1 MSLVPYV
8 IESTSRGERS
18 YDIFSRL
25 LKERIVFLGEEVTD
39 VSASLIVAQLL
50 FLESEDPNKDIH
62 LYINSPGGSVT
73 AGMAIY
79 DALNY
84 GKQVN
89 EAAKKHKKKKLMA
102 EKQKMAKA
110 QGVSEEEYA
119 DNYELR
125 LSRHKRNIVKKT
137 VITVVAIA
145 AAVTA
150 VGFYIEKR
158 SYHNYKVV
166 QSSEQEDVV
175 STSYIEMDGDILRYS
190 PDGVSLVSDK
200 MSTLWSET
208 YQMQNPVADV
218 NGTRAVIADK
228 DGTTL
233 EIYDKSGKTGSVTTS
248 YSIIKA
254 RVSKSGLVAAILDG
268 GDDTWIDFYST
279 DGSLIAENQTK
290 IDDPGYP
297 LDIAVSEDGV
307 VMMVTYQ
314 FVDGSDTTSYV
325 AFYNFGDV
333 GQNEDDRIVS
343 GYKYEGVVV
352 PQIQYLSNN
361 RSIALKDNG
370 FTIYQGSQI
379 PKEVKTIETDK
390 EIVSTFY
397 DDDMVGLVF
406 KNDSKDKQYI
416 MEVYNTADGKLK
428 FKEDFNIPYTTIK
441 LSGGN
446 ILMYNSSQMCVMN
459 SRGVQKY
466 LGSVDGTIKDF
477 FKIGMNRYLL
487 VLDSGVDVIKLS

>member
-1 MSLVPYV
+1 
-8 IESTSRGERS
+8 
-18 YDIFSRL
+18 
-25 LKERIVFLGEEVTD
+25 
-39 VSASLIVAQLL
+39 
-50 FLESEDPNKDIH
+50 
-62 LYINSPGGSVT
+62 
-73 AGMAIY
+73 
-79 DALNY
+79 
-84 GKQVN
+84 
-89 EAAKKHKKKKLMA
+89 MA

-110 QGVSEEEYA
+110 QGISEEEYA

-145 AAVTA
+145 TAVTA

>member
-1 MSLVPYV
+1 
-8 IESTSRGERS
+8 
-18 YDIFSRL
+18 
-25 LKERIVFLGEEVTD
+25 
-39 VSASLIVAQLL
+39 
-50 FLESEDPNKDIH
+50 
-62 LYINSPGGSVT
+62 
-73 AGMAIY
+73 MA
-79 DALNY
+79 NTF
-84 GKQVN
+84 KKMV
-89 EAAKKHKKKKLMA
+89 KKHKKKKLMA
-102 EKQKMAKA
+102 EKQKMAKT
-110 QGVSEEEYA
+110 QGTSEDGYA
-119 DNYELR
+119 DDYERR
-125 LSRHKRNIVKKT
+125 LSRHKRSIVKKT

-175 STSYIEMDGDILRYS
+175 STSYTEMDGDILRYS

-290 IDDPGYP
+290 VDDPGYP
-297 LDIAVSEDGV
+297 LDIAISEDGV

-333 GQNEDDRIVS
+333 GQNEEDRIVS

-390 EIVSTFY
+390 EIISTFY

-406 KNDSKDKQYI
+406 KNDSKDKQYT

>member
-1 MSLVPYV
+1 MAN
-8 IESTSRGERS
+8 T
-18 YDIFSRL
+18 
-25 LKERIVFLGEEVTD
+25 LKKIV
-39 VSASLIVAQLL
+39 
-50 FLESEDPNKDIH
+50 
-62 LYINSPGGSVT
+62 
-73 AGMAIY
+73 
-79 DALNY
+79 
-84 GKQVN
+84 
-89 EAAKKHKKKKLMA
+89 KKHKKKKLMA

-145 AAVTA
+145 TAVTA

>member
-1 MSLVPYV
+1 
-8 IESTSRGERS
+8 
-18 YDIFSRL
+18 
-25 LKERIVFLGEEVTD
+25 
-39 VSASLIVAQLL
+39 
-50 FLESEDPNKDIH
+50 
-62 LYINSPGGSVT
+62 
-73 AGMAIY
+73 
-79 DALNY
+79 
-84 GKQVN
+84 
-89 EAAKKHKKKKLMA
+89 MA

-343 GYKYEGVVV
+343 GYKYEGVIV

>member
-1 MSLVPYV
+1 MAN
-8 IESTSRGERS
+8 T
-18 YDIFSRL
+18 
-25 LKERIVFLGEEVTD
+25 LKKIV
-39 VSASLIVAQLL
+39 
-50 FLESEDPNKDIH
+50 
-62 LYINSPGGSVT
+62 
-73 AGMAIY
+73 
-79 DALNY
+79 
-84 GKQVN
+84 
-89 EAAKKHKKKKLMA
+89 KKHKKKKLMA

-441 LSGGN
+441 LSGGH

>member
-1 MSLVPYV
+1 MAN
-8 IESTSRGERS
+8 T
-18 YDIFSRL
+18 
-25 LKERIVFLGEEVTD
+25 LKKIV
-39 VSASLIVAQLL
+39 
-50 FLESEDPNKDIH
+50 
-62 LYINSPGGSVT
+62 
-73 AGMAIY
+73 
-79 DALNY
+79 
-84 GKQVN
+84 
-89 EAAKKHKKKKLMA
+89 KKHKKKKLMA

-416 MEVYNTADGKLK
+416 VEVYNTADGKLK

>member
-1 MSLVPYV
+1 M
-8 IESTSRGERS
+8 E
-18 YDIFSRL
+18 
-25 LKERIVFLGEEVTD
+25 
-39 VSASLIVAQLL
+39 
-50 FLESEDPNKDIH
+50 
-62 LYINSPGGSVT
+62 
-73 AGMAIY
+73 
-79 DALNY
+79 
-84 GKQVN
+84 
-89 EAAKKHKKKKLMA
+89 

-254 RVSKSGLVAAILDG
+254 RVSKGGLVAAILDG